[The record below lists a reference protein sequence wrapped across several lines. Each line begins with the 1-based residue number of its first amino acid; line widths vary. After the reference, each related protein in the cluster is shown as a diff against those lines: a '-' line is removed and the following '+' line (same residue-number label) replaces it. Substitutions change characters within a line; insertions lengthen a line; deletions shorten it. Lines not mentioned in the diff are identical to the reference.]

1 MISILENIINEFEN
15 KRFIEKNNNRDRGVI
30 YTPQPIADFM
40 VINIFRIFFDEF
52 PEIQKIFQKNCD
64 YISLKQLFVKNKSLK
79 ERFEIKFRN
88 IKILDPACGTGRY
101 LIAIAKFL
109 FNIYKALEFEYTDHG
124 IKKKIIQN
132 HLYGIEIDES
142 AFIISKIRLISW
154 IYSDIDTPF
163 LDESID
169 INSDLGEIEVFV
181 NRFKLNFN
189 IFNKDYLLEFDST
202 DIDIIIGNP
211 PYVENKKILDLEF
224 KKKIKK
230 KFESAY
236 GLYDLSIIFIEKS
249 IELLKIGVGC
259 LSFLTTNKFLSADYG
274 LKIREMLLRKTE
286 LKEII
291 NISSLPIFHKT
302 AAYPIIISFKKR
314 TSTKNIITIKKFE
327 ILKDFEHFH
336 DEKII
341 KFTQD
346 SIKNLPSSVIPISH
360 NVKLVNYL
368 YSNYKPMINVIK
380 DLKILYRPF
389 GFIKWAENFKNIS
402 KSKTSNKDL
411 LLIGTGNVGKYYI
424 DFKKRLKIAK
434 INEEITYFRFQPEYK
449 EVWDNL
455 CSEKII
461 FREIA
466 KDLTCVYD
474 PGVYVN
480 LTGLYFLR
488 VPTFRTNNYFCLL
501 TIMNSDLINL
511 VFKTLYGTL
520 HMSGGYLRFN
530 GSFIKKLPMPENFP
544 LTLSYIGKILQFLSQ
559 LKYETLQGSSFQ
571 LVNGI
576 ILKDILPR
584 LNFYEKLANSLVYQL
599 YLRLEQYDELNKL
612 LNSSNPIPNIELK
625 LMNSLY
631 ELPNYITYAK
641 GELKEK
647 LNQINK
653 IFNLLNKNSK
663 LISQMNKILAKQL

>member
-15 KRFIEKNNNRDRGVI
+15 KKFIEKNNNRHRGIV

-64 YISLKQLFVKNKSLK
+64 YTGLKQLFIKNKSLK
-79 ERFEIKFRN
+79 DRFEVKVRN

-109 FNIYKALEFEYTDHG
+109 FNLYKALELENTDYG

-142 AFIISKIRLISW
+142 AFIISKIRLVSW
-154 IYSDIDTPF
+154 IYPDIDTPF

-249 IELLKIGVGC
+249 IELLKNGVGC
-259 LSFLTTNKFLSADYG
+259 LSFITTNKFLSADYG
-274 LKIREMLLRKTE
+274 LKIREMLMRKTE

-302 AAYPIIISFKKR
+302 AAYPVIITLKKR
-314 TSTKNIITIKKFE
+314 TSTKNIIIIKNFDTI
-327 ILKDFEHFH
+327 KDFEHFH
-336 DEKII
+336 DEKLIE
-341 KFTQD
+341 FTQE
-346 SIKNLPSSVIPISH
+346 SIKNLPSSVIPISL
-360 NVKLVNYL
+360 NIKLVNFL
-368 YSNYKPMINVIK
+368 YSKFKPMISAIK
-380 DLKILYRPF
+380 DLKIIYRPF
-389 GFIKWAENFKNIS
+389 GFINWAENIKNIS

-424 DFKKRLKIAK
+424 DFKKHIKIAK
-434 INEEITYFRFQPEYK
+434 INQEITYYRFQPEYK
-449 EVWDNL
+449 LVWDKL

-480 LTGLYFLR
+480 LTGLYFIK
-488 VPTFRTNNYFCLL
+488 VSSFETDDYFCLL
-501 TIMNSDLINL
+501 TILNSALIDL

-530 GSFIKKLPMPENFP
+530 GSFIKSIPIPEKFP
-544 LTLSYIGKILQFLSQ
+544 LTLSYLGKILQFLSH
-559 LKYETLQGSSFQ
+559 LKYEILQGSSFQ
-571 LVNGI
+571 SENGI
-576 ILKDILPR
+576 TSKDILNH
-584 LNFYEKLANSLVYQL
+584 LNFYEKLSNSLVHQL
-599 YLRLEQYDELNKL
+599 YLRLEHYDELNKL
-612 LNSSNPIPNIELK
+612 LNSSNSIPNIEFK
-625 LMNSLY
+625 FMNSLY
-631 ELPNYITYAK
+631 KLPNYLTYAK
-641 GELKEK
+641 GEIKEK

-653 IFNLLNKNSK
+653 NLNLLSKNSK

>member
-15 KRFIEKNNNRDRGVI
+15 KKFIEKNNNRNRGVI

-40 VINIFRIFFDEF
+40 VTNIFRIFFDEF

-64 YISLKQLFVKNKSLK
+64 YISLKQLFAKNNSLK
-79 ERFEIKFRN
+79 DRFEIKIRN

-109 FNIYKALEFEYTDHG
+109 FNIYQALELEYTDYS

-142 AFIISKIRLISW
+142 ASIISKIRLISW
-154 IYSDIDTPF
+154 IYSDNDTPF

-169 INSDLGEIEVFV
+169 INSDIGEIEVYV

-189 IFNKDYLLEFDST
+189 IFNQDYLLEFDSA

-274 LKIREMLLRKTE
+274 LKIREMLLRDTE

-291 NISSLPIFHKT
+291 NVSSLPIFQKT
-302 AAYPIIISFKKR
+302 AAYPIIISFKRR
-314 TSTKNIITIKKFE
+314 TNTGNAILIKKFE
-327 ILKDFEHFH
+327 SMKDFKYLQNERITEFP
-336 DEKII
+336 
-341 KFTQD
+341 QD
-346 SIKNLPSSVIPISH
+346 SIKNLPSFVIPISSEI
-360 NVKLVNYL
+360 NLVNFL
-368 YSNYKPMINVIK
+368 YTNFKPMIQVIK
-380 DLKILYRPF
+380 GLSIIYRPF
-389 GFIKWAENFKNIS
+389 GFIKWAEHFKNIS
-402 KSKTSNKDL
+402 KNKTSNKDL
-411 LLIGTGNVGKYYI
+411 ILIGTGNVGKYYI
-424 DFKKRLKIAK
+424 DFKKRIKIAK
-434 INEEITYFRFQPEYK
+434 VNHEISYFSFPSEQK
-449 EVWDNL
+449 EVWDNFNN
-455 CSEKII
+455 EKII

-466 KDLTCVYD
+466 KDITCVYD
-474 PGVYVN
+474 PGIYVN

-488 VPTFRTNNYFCLL
+488 VPSFKTNDYFCLL
-501 TIMNSDLINL
+501 SIMNSDIINL
-511 VFKTLYGTL
+511 VFKALYGTL

-530 GSFIKKLPMPENFP
+530 GSFIKKLPMPEIFP
-544 LTLSYIGKILQFLSQ
+544 TSLSYLGKIIQFLSQ
-559 LKYETLQGSSFQ
+559 LRFEILQEPNDEIE
-571 LVNGI
+571 L
-576 ILKDILPR
+576 LKIEKL
-584 LNFYEKLANSLVYQL
+584 LNFYQSLTNSLVAQL
-599 YLRLEQYDELNKL
+599 YLQFEPYDELNKL
-612 LNSSNPIPNIELK
+612 LNSPNSVPNVQIK
-625 LMNSLY
+625 NFKCRFD
-631 ELPNYITYAK
+631 LPNYLTYLK
-641 GELKEK
+641 GELKEN
-647 LNQINK
+647 LNQINNS
-653 IFNLLNKNSK
+653 FNLLCGNSK
-663 LISQMNKILAKQL
+663 LVKQINKCLVYRY